1 MTTKEKLAVFVE
13 NGVSIAK
20 IAEMAGFNKSTV
32 CRWLKGTRPAVR
44 EETEKRIESALEE
57 ISKNILEVMN

>member
-1 MTTKEKLAVFVE
+1 LAVFVE

-20 IAEMAGFNKSTV
+20 IAEKSGFSVPTV
-32 CRWLKGTRPAVR
+32 SRWLKGTRQAVR

-57 ISKNILEVMN
+57 ISKNILEVMR